1 VIGLTMTTFQKILIA
16 NRGEIACRVMRTA
29 RQLGIR
35 SVAVYSDADRDAL
48 HVEMADEAYRVGEAP
63 ARSSYLDGSAILK
76 VAQLSGAQAVHP
88 GYGFLSENAEFA
100 DACEAAGIVFIG
112 PPASAIRA
120 MGGKSEAKALM
131 RTSRIPLVPGYHGE
145 DQEPAHLAKEADA
158 IGYPVLIKASAGG
171 GGKGMKVVTS
181 AAEFSAQL
189 ASAKRE
195 ASASFGDD
203 RVLIERYLP
212 RPRHVEVQVFADKHG
227 NCIYIFDRDCSI
239 QRRHQKVLEE
249 APAPD
254 VPAEVRRAMGEAA
267 VAAARAIGYVG
278 AGTIEFLF
286 DSQDAS
292 FYFMEMNTRLQV
304 EHPVTEMITG
314 IDLVDWQLQIAAGMP
329 LPLSQSDLSLSGHA
343 IEVRLYA
350 EDPARDFLPQAGR
363 IDQFETPEPSKH
375 LRLDTGVRAGDA
387 ISVHYDPMIAKLI
400 VWDVDRQAAVRR
412 LGSML
417 RETHVI
423 GLRNNLEFLREIAGH
438 PDFAAAQIDT
448 SFIPRHH
455 GELLTPDGETPD
467 EVVLLCALGHLLRR
481 RLDSNLSVKHSAW
494 DLCNGW
500 RMNSD
505 GIETLDMVALG
516 RERDEPRTAKVL
528 HRGGGWWLEAGA
540 SGMVQARG
548 KLSGNKLSADLDG
561 RRSTVRWFE
570 RDSTVSII
578 DSRSKEWRFEF
589 AGAESLGDTGTAAGE
604 QIKAPMPGRVI
615 AVFVEPGARITSG
628 QALVV
633 VEAMKMEHSLR
644 APRDGI
650 VISVA
655 CKVGDQVEEG
665 RELVVLES

>member
-1 VIGLTMTTFQKILIA
+1 MAALQKILIA

-63 ARSSYLDGSAILK
+63 ARSSYLDSRAILK
-76 VAQLSGAQAVHP
+76 IAQLSGAQAVHP
-88 GYGFLSENAEFA
+88 GYGFLSENAEFSE
-100 DACEAAGIVFIG
+100 ACEAAGIVFIG

-131 RTSRIPLVPGYHGE
+131 RTSQIPLVPGYHGE
-145 DQEPAHLAKEADA
+145 DQDSGRLAKEADA

-278 AGTIEFLF
+278 AGTVEFLF
-286 DSQDAS
+286 DPEDGS

-343 IEVRLYA
+343 IEIRLYA

-363 IDQFETPEPSKH
+363 IDQFETPEPTRH
-375 LRLDTGVRAGDA
+375 FRLDTGVRAGDA

-412 LGSML
+412 LGSAL
-417 RETHVI
+417 RETHVV

-438 PDFAAAQIDT
+438 PEFAAAKIDT
-448 SFIPRHH
+448 GFIPRHH
-455 GELLTPDGETPD
+455 GELLKPDAEVPD
-467 EVVLLCALGHLLRR
+467 EVVLLCALGHLLHRR
-481 RLDSNLSVKHSAW
+481 RDPSMERSPW

-505 GIETLDMVALG
+505 AIETLNLVALG
-516 RERDEPRTAKVL
+516 RERDEPQTVKVL
-528 HRGGGWWLEAGA
+528 HRGGGWSLEAGA
-540 SGMVQARG
+540 GGMVQARG
-548 KLSGNKLSADLDG
+548 ELSGNKLRADLDG

-570 RDSTVSII
+570 RDATVSII
-578 DSRSKEWRFEF
+578 DSRAKEWRFRF
-589 AGAESLGDTGTAAGE
+589 AGPESLGDAGTAAGG

-633 VEAMKMEHSLR
+633 VEAMKMEHTLR

-650 VISVA
+650 VASVV

-665 RELVVLES
+665 RELVILES

>member
-1 VIGLTMTTFQKILIA
+1 MTALQKILIA
-16 NRGEIACRVMRTA
+16 NRGEIACRVIRTA
-29 RQLGIR
+29 RQLGIC

-63 ARSSYLDGSAILK
+63 ARSSYLDSRAILK
-76 VAQLSGAQAVHP
+76 IAQLSGAEAVHP

-112 PPASAIRA
+112 PPAAAIRA

-131 RTSRIPLVPGYHGE
+131 RTSNIPLVPGYHGE
-145 DQEPAHLAKEADA
+145 DQDPARLAQEAEA
-158 IGYPVLIKASAGG
+158 IGYPLLIKASAGG
-171 GGKGMKVVTS
+171 GGKGMKVVNS

-254 VPAEVRRAMGEAA
+254 VSAKVRQAMGEAA

-278 AGTIEFLF
+278 AGTVEFLF
-286 DSQDAS
+286 DPEDRS

-363 IDQFETPEPSKH
+363 VDQFEAPEPSKH
-375 LRLDTGVRAGDA
+375 FRLDTGVRAGDA
-387 ISVHYDPMIAKLI
+387 ISVYYDPMIAKLI

-412 LGSML
+412 LGSVL

-423 GLRNNLEFLREIAGH
+423 GLSNNLEFLRKIAGH
-438 PDFAAAQIDT
+438 PDFAAAHINT
-448 SFIPRHH
+448 GFIPRHH
-455 GELLTPDGETPD
+455 GELLKPDGEVSD
-467 EVVLLCALGHLLRR
+467 EAVLLCALGHLLHQRR
-481 RLDSNLSVKHSAW
+481 DSNRSAKRSPW
-494 DLCNGW
+494 DICNGW

-505 GIETLDMVALG
+505 GIETLDLVALG
-516 RERDEPRTAKVL
+516 RERDEPRTVKVL

-540 SGMVQARG
+540 SGIVQARG
-548 KLSGNKLSADLDG
+548 RLSGNKLSADLDG
-561 RRSTVRWFE
+561 RRSTVPWFE
-570 RDSTVSII
+570 RDSTMSII
-578 DSRSKEWRFEF
+578 DSRSKEWRFKL
-589 AGAESLGDTGTAAGE
+589 AGPEALGDAATAVGG
-604 QIKAPMPGRVI
+604 QIKTPMPGRVI

-628 QALVV
+628 QALAV
-633 VEAMKMEHSLR
+633 VEAMKMEHTLR

-650 VISVA
+650 VASVV

>member
-1 VIGLTMTTFQKILIA
+1 MTTLQKILIA
-16 NRGEIACRVMRTA
+16 NRGEIACRVIRTA
-29 RQLGIR
+29 RRHGVR
-35 SVAVYSDADRDAL
+35 SVAVYSDVDRDAL
-48 HVEMADEAYRVGEAP
+48 HVEMADEAYRVGEAS
-63 ARSSYLDGSAILK
+63 ARSSYLDSRAILK
-76 VAQLSGAQAVHP
+76 IAQLSGAHAVHP
-88 GYGFLSENAEFA
+88 GYGFLSENAEFSE
-100 DACEAAGIVFIG
+100 ACEAAGIVFIG
-112 PPASAIRA
+112 PPAAAIRA

-131 RTSRIPLVPGYHGE
+131 RTSKIPLVPGYHGE
-145 DQEPAHLAKEADA
+145 DQDPAHLAKEADA

-203 RVLIERYLP
+203 RVLIERYLS
-212 RPRHVEVQVFADKHG
+212 RPRHVEVQVFADMYG

-254 VPAEVRRAMGEAA
+254 VPPEVRRAMGEAA

-278 AGTIEFLF
+278 AGTVEFLL
-286 DSQDAS
+286 DPEDGS

-314 IDLVDWQLQIAAGMP
+314 IDLVDWQLRIAAGMP

-363 IDQFETPEPSKH
+363 IDQFETPEPSRH
-375 LRLDTGVRAGDA
+375 FRLDTGVRAGDA
-387 ISVHYDPMIAKLI
+387 ISVYYDPMIAKVI

-412 LGSML
+412 LASML

-423 GLRNNLEFLREIAGH
+423 GLRNNLEFLREIADH
-438 PDFAAAQIDT
+438 PEFAAARIDT
-448 SFIPRHH
+448 GFIPRHH
-455 GELLTPDGETPD
+455 SELLKPDAEVPD
-467 EVVLLCALGHLLRR
+467 EAVLLCALGHLLHRG
-481 RLDSNLSVKHSAW
+481 LDPSVKRSPF
-494 DLCNGW
+494 DLCSGW

-516 RERDEPRTAKVL
+516 RERDEPRTVKVL

-540 SGMVQARG
+540 SGVVQARG
-548 KLSGNKLSADLDG
+548 KLSGNKLSVDLDG
-561 RRSTVRWFE
+561 RRSTIRWFD

-578 DSRSKEWRFEF
+578 DSRSKEWRFRF
-589 AGAESLGDTGTAAGE
+589 AGAESVGDADTAVGG

-615 AVFVEPGARITSG
+615 AVFVEPGARIASG
-628 QALVV
+628 QTLVV

-650 VISVA
+650 VITVA

>member
-1 VIGLTMTTFQKILIA
+1 MTVLQKILIA
-16 NRGEIACRVMRTA
+16 NRGEIACRVIRTA
-29 RQLGIR
+29 RQLGIC

-63 ARSSYLDGSAILK
+63 ARSSYLDSRAILK
-76 VAQLSGAQAVHP
+76 IAQLSGAEAVHP

-112 PPASAIRA
+112 PPAAAIRA

-131 RTSRIPLVPGYHGE
+131 RTSKIPLVPGYHGE

-278 AGTIEFLF
+278 AGTVEFLF
-286 DSQDAS
+286 DPEDGS

-314 IDLVDWQLQIAAGMP
+314 IDLVEWQLRIAAGMP

-375 LRLDTGVRAGDA
+375 FRLDAGVRTGDA
-387 ISVHYDPMIAKLI
+387 ITVHYDPMIAKLI
-400 VWDVDRQAAVRR
+400 AWDVDRQAAVRR
-412 LGSML
+412 LASML

-438 PDFAAAQIDT
+438 PEFFAARIDT
-448 SFIPRHH
+448 GFIPRHR
-455 GELLTPDGETPD
+455 GELLKPDGEVPD
-467 EVVLLCALGHLLRR
+467 EAVLLCTLGHLLHRR
-481 RLDSNLSVKHSAW
+481 RDPSVKRSPW

-505 GIETLDMVALG
+505 GIETLDLIALG
-516 RERDEPRTAKVL
+516 RERDEPRTVKVL

-578 DSRSKEWRFEF
+578 DSRSKEWRFKF
-589 AGAESLGDTGTAAGE
+589 AGAESLGDTGTAAGG

-615 AVFVEPGARITSG
+615 AVFVEPGARIASG

>member
-1 VIGLTMTTFQKILIA
+1 VI
-16 NRGEIACRVMRTA
+16 RTA
-29 RQLGIR
+29 RRHGIR
-35 SVAVYSDADRDAL
+35 SVAVYSDVDRDAL

-63 ARSSYLDGSAILK
+63 ARSSYLDSRAILK
-76 VAQLSGAQAVHP
+76 VAQLSGAHAVHP
-88 GYGFLSENAEFA
+88 GYGFLSENAEFSE
-100 DACEAAGIVFIG
+100 ACEAAGIVFIG
-112 PPASAIRA
+112 PPAAAIRA

-131 RTSRIPLVPGYHGE
+131 RMSKIPLVPGYHGE
-145 DQEPAHLAKEADA
+145 DQDPAHLAKEADA

-171 GGKGMKVVTS
+171 GGKGMKIVTS

-203 RVLIERYLP
+203 RVLIERYLS

-254 VPAEVRRAMGEAA
+254 VPPEVRRAMGEAA

-278 AGTIEFLF
+278 AGTVEFLF
-286 DSQDAS
+286 DPEDGS

-314 IDLVDWQLQIAAGMP
+314 IDLVDWQLRIAAGMP
-329 LPLSQSDLSLSGHA
+329 LPLSQSALSLSGHA

-350 EDPARDFLPQAGR
+350 EEPARDFLPQAGR
-363 IDQFETPEPSKH
+363 IDQFETPEPSRH
-375 LRLDTGVRAGDA
+375 FRLDTGVRAGDA
-387 ISVHYDPMIAKLI
+387 ISVYYDPMIAKVI

-412 LGSML
+412 LASML

-438 PDFAAAQIDT
+438 PEFAAARIDT
-448 SFIPRHH
+448 GFIPRHH
-455 GELLTPDGETPD
+455 GELLKPDAEVPD
-467 EVVLLCALGHLLRR
+467 EAVLLCALGHLLHRG
-481 RLDSNLSVKHSAW
+481 LDPSVKRSPF
-494 DLCNGW
+494 DLCSGW

-516 RERDEPRTAKVL
+516 REREEPRTVKVL

-540 SGMVQARG
+540 SGVVQARG
-548 KLSGNKLSADLDG
+548 KLSGNNLSADLDG
-561 RRSTVRWFE
+561 RRSTIRWFD

-578 DSRSKEWRFEF
+578 DSRSKEWRFRF
-589 AGAESLGDTGTAAGE
+589 AGAESLGDADTAAEG

-615 AVFVEPGARITSG
+615 AVFVEPGARIASG
-628 QALVV
+628 QTLVV

-665 RELVVLES
+665 SELVVLES

>member
-1 VIGLTMTTFQKILIA
+1 MMTALQKILIA

-29 RQLGIR
+29 RQLGVR
-35 SVAVYSDADRDAL
+35 SVAIYSDADREAL
-48 HVEMADEAYRVGEAP
+48 HVQMADEAYRVGEAP
-63 ARSSYLDGSAILK
+63 ARSSYLDSRAILK
-76 VAQLSGAQAVHP
+76 IAQLSGAQAVHP

-100 DACEAAGIVFIG
+100 EACEAAGIVFIG
-112 PPASAIRA
+112 PPPSAIRA

-131 RTSRIPLVPGYHGE
+131 RTSKIPLVPGYHGE

-195 ASASFGDD
+195 AIASFGDD
-203 RVLIERYLP
+203 RVLIEKYLP

-227 NCIYIFDRDCSI
+227 DCVYIFDRDCSI

-254 VPAEVRRAMGEAA
+254 VPREVRQAMGKAA

-278 AGTIEFLF
+278 AGTVEFLF
-286 DSQDAS
+286 DPEDGS

-363 IDQFETPEPSKH
+363 VDQFEAPEPSKH
-375 LRLDTGVRAGDA
+375 FRLDAGVRAGDA
-387 ISVHYDPMIAKLI
+387 ISVYYDPMIAKLI
-400 VWDVDRQAAVRR
+400 VWDADRQAAVRR
-412 LGSML
+412 LGTVL
-417 RETHVI
+417 RETHII
-423 GLRNNLEFLREIAGH
+423 GLRNNLEFLRAIAGH
-438 PDFAAAQIDT
+438 PAFAAAQLDT
-448 SFIPRHH
+448 GFIPRHH
-455 GELLTPDGETPD
+455 GELLKPDGDMPD
-467 EVVLLCALGHLLRR
+467 EAALLCALGHLIRR
-481 RLDSNLSVKHSAW
+481 SDDGDPAAKHSPW
-494 DLCNGW
+494 DLRNGW

-505 GIETLDMVALG
+505 GVETLDLVALG
-516 RERDEPRTAKVL
+516 RERDEPRTVKVL
-528 HRGGGWWLEAGA
+528 HRGGGWRLEAGA
-540 SGMVQARG
+540 SGVVQARG
-548 KLSGNKLSADLDG
+548 ELSGNKLSADLDG
-561 RRSTVRWFE
+561 RRSNVRWFE
-570 RDSTVSII
+570 RDSTISVI
-578 DSRSKEWRFEF
+578 DPRSKEWRFRF
-589 AGAESLGDTGTAAGE
+589 AGPEAFDDAGTAADGP
-604 QIKAPMPGRVI
+604 IKAPMSGRVI
-615 AVFVEPGARITSG
+615 AVFVEPGTRITSG
-628 QALVV
+628 QPLLV

-644 APRDGI
+644 APRDG
-650 VISVA
+650 VVAAVA

-665 RELVVLES
+665 RELVVLEA